1 MDLVGRQ
8 VEGMDKSVRLKRME
22 PEVEEDNL
30 RIFATTMQKSGTN
43 LLAQLIG
50 NGHYLPYARGHV
62 YKNIGIATIRP
73 ENLMEE
79 GELIDVLYRFSGF
92 LYGHLPFDEKFVE
105 PIFSTKTYFIQLIRD
120 PRDIAVSQLHMI
132 FKNPNARGNW
142 LYPDGSRLSDHTDPL
157 LKIIGALPQRWA
169 SFLPWMDYDWNH
181 VVRFED
187 LIKYP
192 GSVAERLIKDI
203 GPWYCYK
210 LNLGDDI
217 GAWMLRIK
225 PHTSPTFRRGIVGE
239 WKETFEPHHVK
250 EFERIMKPTME
261 RLGYEL

>member
-1 MDLVGRQ
+1 VDLVGRQ

-169 SFLPWMDYDWNH
+169 SFLP
-181 VVRFED
+181 
-187 LIKYP
+187 
-192 GSVAERLIKDI
+192 KDI